1 MKQNKLLPCLVAA
14 ICAGYA
20 INSMAEDTA
29 SSSALS
35 EITVTGTREGR
46 ALAET
51 PGTVDIV
58 RGEEIK
64 AVSPKHPSEIMGQ
77 IPGVWVNVTG
87 GEGHQTAIRHPLTTS
102 PVYLY
107 LEDGIP
113 TRSTGFFNHNALY
126 EINVPMAGGIEVSKG
141 PGTALYGSDA
151 IGGVVNV
158 LTRPAPL
165 KPEAQLTVEG
175 GENGWGRVM
184 ATGGNT
190 VGKDG
195 WRADLN
201 LTHTDGW
208 RNATGYDRQAGT
220 LRWDRSLSDDAL
232 LKTVATFS
240 NIDQQTAGTSTI
252 SEDEYN
258 NNPTTNYT
266 PISLRKVQAF
276 RLSSAYE
283 KESGNSLLSITPY
296 FRYNDMDL
304 LANWSLTYDPTIY
317 NTSNKSLGLLAK
329 YRQNFPDH
337 RARIIVGMDLDY
349 SPGSRLEQSVNTV
362 RSGRIYT
369 DYTIGRTLYDYDAT
383 FKGVSPYVHGE
394 ISATEKLRLTAG
406 LRYDHLGYDY
416 TNNLSDADIVIRPA
430 NISYNLT
437 YRHPSS
443 TSVSYDHLS
452 PKLGATYAFNPD
464 LNGFVAYNH
473 AFRAPSEGQLFRQGS
488 ALNTIDL
495 KPVKADSYEMGL
507 RGKAGAK
514 LRYEASL
521 YYMTKEDDILS
532 YKDPVTGATQSVNAG
547 KTLHRGVELGLGAEL
562 SREMELN
569 LSTSY
574 AKHSYEDWVISGTA
588 NYNGKEMETAPRLI
602 ANTRLNYKPAAL
614 NGGRLS
620 LEWVKLGSYWMDA
633 ANTQKYDGHDIIN
646 LRVNYPVSRQME
658 LLGSVTNLTD
668 ERYADA
674 SSYTT
679 ARGRELA
686 PGLPRTFYAGL
697 RYNWM

>member
-1 MKQNKLLPCLVAA
+1 MRIKVLPLLVASV
-14 ICAGYA
+14 CAGLA
-20 INSMAEDTA
+20 LPSLATDITGG
-29 SSSALS
+29 SATLG
-35 EITVTGTREGR
+35 EVTVTGTREGR

-51 PGTVDIV
+51 PATVDIV
-58 RGEEIK
+58 KGDEIR
-64 AVSPKHPSEIMGQ
+64 AVSPRHPSEIMGQ

-87 GEGHQTAIRHPLTTS
+87 GEGHQTAIRQPLTTS

-126 EINVPMAGGIEVSKG
+126 EINLPMAAGIEVSKG

-184 ATGGNT
+184 VTGGNT
-190 VGKDG
+190 TGDNG
-195 WRADLN
+195 FRADLN

-208 RNATGYDRQAGT
+208 RDSTGYDRQAGT
-220 LRWDRSLSDDAL
+220 LRWDRSLGGDAL

-252 SEDEYN
+252 SEDDYN
-258 NNPTTNYT
+258 NNPKANYT
-266 PISLRKVQAF
+266 PISLRKVKAF

-296 FRYNDMDL
+296 FRYDDMDL

-317 NTSNKSLGLLAK
+317 NTNNKSLGLLAK
-329 YRQNFPDH
+329 YRQDFPDH
-337 RARIIVGMDLDY
+337 RARVIVGMDLDY
-349 SPGSRLEQSVNTV
+349 SPGSRLEQSINTT
-362 RSGRIYT
+362 RNGKIYT
-369 DYTIGRTLYDYDAT
+369 DYTIGQTLYDYDAT

-394 ISATEKLRLTAG
+394 ISATDKLRLTAG

-416 TNNLSDADIVIRPA
+416 TNNLSDANIVIRPA
-430 NISYNLT
+430 NIAYNLT

-443 TSVSYDHLS
+443 TNLSYDHLS
-452 PKLGATYAFNPD
+452 PKLGATYAFSQD
-464 LNGFVAYNH
+464 LSGFAAYNH

-488 ALNTIDL
+488 ALNTVDL
-495 KPVKADSYEMGL
+495 KPVKADSYEVGL

-514 LRYEASL
+514 LRYEASV

-532 YKDPVTGATQSVNAG
+532 YKDPVTGATQAVNAG
-547 KTLHRGVELGLGAEL
+547 KTLHRGVELGLSAEL
-562 SREMELN
+562 SREVELN
-569 LSTSY
+569 VSASY
-574 AKHSYEDWVISGTA
+574 AKHTYEDWVISNTA
-588 NYNGKEMETAPRLI
+588 DNSGKEMETAPRVI
-602 ANTRLNYKPAAL
+602 ANTRLNYKPAVL

-620 LEWVKLGSYWMDA
+620 LEWVRLGSYWMDA
-633 ANTQKYDGHDIIN
+633 ANTQKYDGHDIVN
-646 LRVNYPVSRQME
+646 LRVNYPVNRQIE

-679 ARGRELA
+679 SRGRELA